1 MKAQQTLQML
11 HQYKKLLATLTVI
24 LSLPLIANATILYVS
39 TTGAGLT
46 NGSSWANAFS
56 EFQLQFAINS
66 AISGDSIFVS
76 CGVYRPTSGT
86 NRSISFAMRNNIKIF
101 GSFQGF
107 ENQPGERAFSCG
119 PCTILSGN
127 INNATISTD
136 NSYKVILN
144 RNLNNSA
151 LLDGFVIRD
160 GYDQRNPASIEM
172 GLGAGIYNGGSGAMP
187 GSEGSLCSPTI
198 RNCVIQNNYAAF
210 GAGIFNNGHQNGN
223 ASPIL
228 DNCIIFNN
236 TASISGGGID
246 NFGWINGNASPT
258 LNNCLVVNNFAS
270 LRAGGMYC
278 WGGLGGNAN
287 AVLNNC
293 TFANNHA
300 VSLAGGIIA
309 DNSDNLDG
317 SPPFSGNANIV
328 LKNSIL
334 WGNTAPQ
341 GPQFYL
347 NGGSVSATY
356 SNIDMANQSA
366 PHQLTGSTL
375 GNILSYPAFLDSTSI
390 MGLDNCLMTNDDG
403 FALNITSIGINAG
416 IDGDTISID
425 LSQNNRVIGLSV
437 DLGPYEY
444 VLSDTCVW
452 TGNANQSWEL
462 AQNWMPERIPD
473 ADQMVRIPNSALAP
487 NQPVIHNL
495 HVICRKLWNFGI
507 VQLSGFSTLTLK
519 E

>member
-1 MKAQQTLQML
+1 C
-11 HQYKKLLATLTVI
+11 
-24 LSLPLIANATILYVS
+24 S
-39 TTGAGLT
+39 
-46 NGSSWANAFS
+46 
-56 EFQLQFAINS
+56 
-66 AISGDSIFVS
+66 
-76 CGVYRPTSGT
+76 
-86 NRSISFAMRNNIKIF
+86 
-101 GSFQGF
+101 
-107 ENQPGERAFSCG
+107 
-119 PCTILSGN
+119 ILSGN
-127 INNATISTD
+127 INNANLATD
-136 NSYKVILN
+136 NSYKVMLN
-144 RNLNNSA
+144 RNLNSSA

-160 GYDQRNPASIEM
+160 GYDQRNPASVEM

-258 LNNCLVVNNFAS
+258 LNNCLVVNNYAT

-287 AVLNNC
+287 AQLNNC
-293 TFANNHA
+293 TFANNQA
-300 VSLAGGIIA
+300 LALAGGIIA

-356 SNIDMANQSA
+356 SNIDMASQTS
-366 PHQLTGSTL
+366 PHLLNGSTT
-375 GNILSYPAFLDSTSI
+375 GNLLNYPIFLDSTSI

-403 FALNITSIGINAG
+403 YGLQISSLCINSG
-416 IDGDTISID
+416 LDGDTLTLD
-425 LSQNNRVIGLSV
+425 LAQNNRVIGLNV
-437 DLGPYEY
+437 DMGPYEF
-444 VLSDTCVW
+444 VLPDTCIW
-452 TGNANQSWEL
+452 TGNSNQSWEI
-462 AQNWMPERIPD
+462 AQNWLPQRTPD
-473 ADQMVRIPNSALAP
+473 SNQMVHIPNIEEAP

-495 HVICRKLWNFGI
+495 NVILRKLRNFGI
-507 VQLSGFSTLTLK
+507 IQLTGLATLTIK